1 MNSLIAATNY
11 QPRPIRKIH
20 LLTDETGHFLSGI
33 DHGTASFT
41 DCPLGAIRMHM
52 AWLTREVADRKLKVA
67 SKEIRNCPPLKVAE
81 AYVRLGPGGW
91 ELASEADY
99 RR

>member
-1 MNSLIAATNY
+1 MTSSIAATNY

-20 LLTDETGHFLSGI
+20 LLTDETGYFLCGI
-33 DHGTASFT
+33 HGTASFT
-41 DCPLGAIRMHM
+41 NCPLAAIRMHM
-52 AWLTREVADRKLKVA
+52 AWLTREVADQKLKVA
-67 SKEIRNCPPLKVAE
+67 RKEIRDCPPLKVAE

-91 ELASEADY
+91 ELASEAVY

>member
-1 MNSLIAATNY
+1 
-11 QPRPIRKIH
+11 
-20 LLTDETGHFLSGI
+20 
-33 DHGTASFT
+33 
-41 DCPLGAIRMHM
+41 MHM
-52 AWLTREVADRKLKVA
+52 AWLTREVADQKLKVA
-67 SKEIRNCPPLKVAE
+67 RKEIRDCPPLKVAE

>member
-1 MNSLIAATNY
+1 MTSPIAATNY
-11 QPRPIRKIH
+11 LPRPIRKIH
-20 LLTDETGHFLSGI
+20 LLMNEAGHFLSDTENGI
-33 DHGTASFT
+33 ASFT
-41 DCPLGAIRMHM
+41 DCPLAAIKTHM

-67 SKEIRNCPPLKVAE
+67 KKEVRNCPPLKVAE
-81 AYVRLGPGGW
+81 RYVRRGPSGW